1 MRDITFAL
9 LISLAFCLSILPQL
23 FLHNF
28 DYETLTI
35 YCFGA
40 MVGTAISFLMFFK
53 LADDVEKNGR
63 KNTTKRK

>member
-40 MVGTAISFLMFFK
+40 MVGTAISFLMFYKFM
-53 LADDVEKNGR
+53 EIIENG
-63 KNTTKRK
+63 KRNK